1 MADISLVD
9 SRFSSMFG
17 KVGARFVGF
26 CPGRG
31 EFGKPFL
38 GRAGKGRASG
48 IYALGGSAG
57 YGGTGSEIDSTG
69 LTSFCGN
76 EF

>member
-1 MADISLVD
+1 MADISPVD

-17 KVGARFVGF
+17 KVGARFVGL

-38 GRAGKGRASG
+38 GRAGKGRTSG

-57 YGGTGSEIDSTG
+57 YGGTGSERDSTG
-69 LTSFCGN
+69 LMFFGGN